1 MFGALY
7 RDNHDSRGLMGIT
20 ETLAAQ
26 NRMDDAIKEMDKA
39 IAAEPDRQDL
49 KLGRANFY
57 VRAQR
62 YDEAI
67 ATFKAIA
74 GKGART
80 RPICSSGWRR
90 PIAARA
96 ISIWRRIRSANPARR
111 PPTAR
116 FRCCN
121 WA

>member
-7 RDNHDSRGLMGIT
+7 RDNHDTRGLMGIT

-26 NRMDDAIKEMDKA
+26 NRLDDAIKEMDKA
-39 IAAEPDRQDL
+39 IAAEPNRQDL
-49 KLGRANFY
+49 KLGRANLY

-67 ATFKAIA
+67 ATFKSMLEKAA
-74 GKGART
+74 GLGRFALPAGGDLPPQR
-80 RPICSSGWRR
+80 RYQSGGRYV
-90 PIAARA
+90 PQVQ
-96 ISIWRRIRSANPARR
+96 PGG
-111 PPTAR
+111 PQQHR
-116 FRCCN
+116 FRWCN